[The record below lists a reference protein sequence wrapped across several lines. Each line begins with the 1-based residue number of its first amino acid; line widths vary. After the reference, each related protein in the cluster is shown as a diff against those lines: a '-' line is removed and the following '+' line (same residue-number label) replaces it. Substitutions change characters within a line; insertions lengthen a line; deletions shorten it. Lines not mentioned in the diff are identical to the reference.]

1 MVRHGRGRCS
11 YAWKAVAARNASL
24 DACHSD
30 EPVLPLPLLVI
41 AIVVQAV
48 LLAFCV
54 MAYRLTTGEE
64 VAQENITVALLAFV
78 NAARVPKQQD
88 T

>member
-1 MVRHGRGRCS
+1 M
-11 YAWKAVAARNASL
+11 
-24 DACHSD
+24 
-30 EPVLPLPLLVI
+30 PLLVI

-54 MAYRLTTGEE
+54 MAYRLTSGED
-64 VAQENITVALLAFV
+64 VARENITVAPLASPERG
-78 NAARVPKQQD
+78 ARQD

>member
-1 MVRHGRGRCS
+1 M
-11 YAWKAVAARNASL
+11 
-24 DACHSD
+24 
-30 EPVLPLPLLVI
+30 PLLVI

-48 LLAFCV
+48 PRAFCV

-64 VAQENITVALLAFV
+64 VAQENIAVALMHLRV
-78 NAARVPKQQD
+78 RLKSNARHRAHD

>member
-1 MVRHGRGRCS
+1 M
-11 YAWKAVAARNASL
+11 
-24 DACHSD
+24 
-30 EPVLPLPLLVI
+30 PLLVI

-64 VAQENITVALLAFV
+64 VAQGNITIALLAF
-78 NAARVPKQQD
+78 AERGPRSDSSRTLRQ
-88 T
+88 

>member
-1 MVRHGRGRCS
+1 MQQPL
-11 YAWKAVAARNASL
+11 WKAAAATNASL

-30 EPVLPLPLLVI
+30 EPVLPLLGI

-64 VAQENITVALLAFV
+64 VSREHHGR
-78 NAARVPKQQD
+78 AARLS
-88 T
+88 

>member
-1 MVRHGRGRCS
+1 M
-11 YAWKAVAARNASL
+11 
-24 DACHSD
+24 
-30 EPVLPLPLLVI
+30 PLLVI

-54 MAYRLTTGEE
+54 TAYRLTTGEE
-64 VAQENITVALLAFV
+64 VAQENITVALLASPERG
-78 NAARVPKQQD
+78 ARSESSRN

>member
-1 MVRHGRGRCS
+1 M
-11 YAWKAVAARNASL
+11 
-24 DACHSD
+24 
-30 EPVLPLPLLVI
+30 PLLVI

-64 VAQENITVALLAFV
+64 VAQESITVALLAFL
-78 NAARVPKQQD
+78 NAARVPKAAGYLGS
-88 T
+88 

>member
-1 MVRHGRGRCS
+1 M
-11 YAWKAVAARNASL
+11 
-24 DACHSD
+24 
-30 EPVLPLPLLVI
+30 PLLVI

-48 LLAFCV
+48 LRAFCV

-64 VAQENITVALLAFV
+64 VAQENMTVALLASPERGV
-78 NAARVPKQQD
+78 RSESSQD

>member
-1 MVRHGRGRCS
+1 M
-11 YAWKAVAARNASL
+11 
-24 DACHSD
+24 
-30 EPVLPLPLLVI
+30 PLLVI

-54 MAYRLTTGEE
+54 TAYRLTTGEE
-64 VAQENITVALLAFV
+64 VAQENITVALLDSL
-78 NAARVPKQQD
+78 NAARAPKAEN

>member
-1 MVRHGRGRCS
+1 MAQG
-11 YAWKAVAARNASL
+11 
-24 DACHSD
+24 
-30 EPVLPLPLLVI
+30 VLPLPLLVI

-64 VAQENITVALLAFV
+64 VAQENITVALLASPERSAF
-78 NAARVPKQQD
+78 RKQQN

>member
-1 MVRHGRGRCS
+1 ME
-11 YAWKAVAARNASL
+11 AVAARNASL

-30 EPVLPLPLLVI
+30 GPVLPLLVI

-64 VAQENITVALLAFV
+64 VAQENITVALLASPERV
-78 NAARVPKQQD
+78 ARSESSR
-88 T
+88 TLR

>member
-1 MVRHGRGRCS
+1 M
-11 YAWKAVAARNASL
+11 
-24 DACHSD
+24 
-30 EPVLPLPLLVI
+30 PLLVT

-64 VAQENITVALLAFV
+64 VAQENITVALLASPERGAF
-78 NAARVPKQQD
+78 RKQEN

>member
-1 MVRHGRGRCS
+1 M
-11 YAWKAVAARNASL
+11 
-24 DACHSD
+24 
-30 EPVLPLPLLVI
+30 PLLVI

-54 MAYRLTTGEE
+54 MACRLTTGEE
-64 VAQENITVALLAFV
+64 VAQVNITVALLASPERG
-78 NAARVPKQQD
+78 ARSENQQD